1 MYSALPHVDATNL
14 GSCTVDGMWDR
25 NSGLWAFF
33 DYLHVIKKHLKK
45 KRVKPVKTTCEH
57 PWSLAVAPST
67 PQLKCGQ
74 LIGQETDRASTSP
87 EHGDGPKGGPFWK
100 QVLLVLFLL
109 ISSTMHFYV
118 YIYTWFHH
126 LFRGVSIVYIYLCL
140 YLYPYLFLF
149 LSLSLSLSVHLS
161 ISIYPYICAYVNIY
175 IYIFRMGSCDGV
187 NFLRVAIRLCGKTC
201 CLKMSWR
208 HGEVSDSHG
217 GFFVGKMICKYLVI
231 GSDW

>member
-25 NSGLWAFF
+25 NSGLWAF
-33 DYLHVIKKHLKK
+33 LTICMSSKNIWKK

-118 YIYTWFHH
+118 YIYIYTWFHH
-126 LFRGVSIVYIYLCL
+126 LFRGVCIVYIYLCL

-175 IYIFRMGSCDGV
+175 IYFEWD
-187 NFLRVAIRLCGKTC
+187 
-201 CLKMSWR
+201 
-208 HGEVSDSHG
+208 
-217 GFFVGKMICKYLVI
+217 LVMA
-231 GSDW
+231 STFSESP

>member
-25 NSGLWAFF
+25 NSGLWTFF
-33 DYLHVIKKHLKK
+33 DYLHVIKKPLKK

-87 EHGDGPKGGPFWK
+87 EHGDGPIGGPFWK

-118 YIYTWFHH
+118 YIYT
-126 LFRGVSIVYIYLCL
+126 
-140 YLYPYLFLF
+140 
-149 LSLSLSLSVHLS
+149 
-161 ISIYPYICAYVNIY
+161 
-175 IYIFRMGSCDGV
+175 
-187 NFLRVAIRLCGKTC
+187 
-201 CLKMSWR
+201 
-208 HGEVSDSHG
+208 
-217 GFFVGKMICKYLVI
+217 
-231 GSDW
+231 

>member
-14 GSCTVDGMWDR
+14 GRCTVDGMWDR
-25 NSGLWAFF
+25 NSGLWTFF
-33 DYLHVIKKHLKK
+33 DYLHVIKKPLKK

-118 YIYTWFHH
+118 YIYIHDFIIYFVVCV
-126 LFRGVSIVYIYLCL
+126 LCIYIYI
-140 YLYPYLFLF
+140 
-149 LSLSLSLSVHLS
+149 SMSISISLS
-161 ISIYPYICAYVNIY
+161 ISISISICPSIY
-175 IYIFRMGSCDGV
+175 
-187 NFLRVAIRLCGKTC
+187 L
-201 CLKMSWR
+201 
-208 HGEVSDSHG
+208 
-217 GFFVGKMICKYLVI
+217 YLSLHVHM
-231 GSDW
+231 

>member
-25 NSGLWAFF
+25 NSGLWTFF
-33 DYLHVIKKHLKK
+33 DYLHVIKKPLKK

-67 PQLKCGQ
+67 PQLKCGP

-87 EHGDGPKGGPFWK
+87 EHGDGPIGGPFWK

-118 YIYTWFHH
+118 YIYIHDFIIYFVVCV
-126 LFRGVSIVYIYLCL
+126 LCIYICL

-161 ISIYPYICAYVNIY
+161 ISIYPYICAYVNKY
-175 IYIFRMGSCDGV
+175 ICISNGI
-187 NFLRVAIRLCGKTC
+187 L
-201 CLKMSWR
+201 
-208 HGEVSDSHG
+208 
-217 GFFVGKMICKYLVI
+217 
-231 GSDW
+231 